1 MLYTHHLKIYLIIHA
16 THNAKEFSQE
26 RKEKYAGLSEFTA
39 KKKTKNKALL
49 CWRVWCRYFFFFWYI
64 PKICDSIPIMTQEI
78 FLMFKSQMEW

>member
-39 KKKTKNKALL
+39 KKRQKTKHFYVGECGA
-49 CWRVWCRYFFFFWYI
+49 VIFFFFGI
-64 PKICDSIPIMTQEI
+64 FPKYVTAYQ
-78 FLMFKSQMEW
+78 

>member
-39 KKKTKNKALL
+39 KKKDKKQSTSMLESVVPL
-49 CWRVWCRYFFFFWYI
+49 FFFFLVY
-64 PKICDSIPIMTQEI
+64 
-78 FLMFKSQMEW
+78 SQNM